1 VPAVIRAAT
10 VADRPGLLRL
20 FEVAFA
26 QAASPEDW
34 AWKYDR
40 VPHRAVSAIAVD
52 GDEVVGFYG
61 GLGTRYRGSGGDLPG
76 VAAID
81 VMTSP
86 AHRGLTHRSVF
97 QELVG
102 GFVSLNAAAGVPF
115 YFGFPNA
122 RHSIVSKRLVGS
134 WPVEPAGLL
143 ARPVGAPFLT
153 SRLRRRLLRARPG
166 EPFGAAHDRL
176 AGALHARTGWRT
188 DRSAATLRWRFTERP
203 GVDYVTLPLV
213 DLAGRS
219 PAYGVLRFVLD
230 RALFVDLQTADES
243 SGALVEL
250 LERARELAAARGA
263 TRLELRLPGSSS
275 LAARLRSELGFAEAV
290 ADAHF
295 EVMRVDPSF
304 PLEAAARSFDY
315 RYLDH
320 EIF

>member
-1 VPAVIRAAT
+1 MPAVIRAAT
-10 VADRPGLLRL
+10 AADRPGLLRL

-26 QAASPEDW
+26 QPAAPDDW

-40 VPHRAVSAIAVD
+40 APHRAVSAVAVD
-52 GDEVVGFYG
+52 RDEVIGFYG
-61 GLGTRYRGSGGDLPG
+61 GLGTRYRGADGDLPG

-86 AHRGLTHRSVF
+86 AHRGLTHRSLF
-97 QELVG
+97 QDLVA

-143 ARPVGAPFLT
+143 VRPVSTPFQA

-166 EPFGAAHDRL
+166 EPFGKAHERL
-176 AGALHARTGWRT
+176 AETLHARAGWRT
-188 DRSAATLRWRFTERP
+188 DRGATTLRWRFSERP
-203 GVDYVTLPLV
+203 AVDYAALPLV

-219 PAYGVLRFVLD
+219 PAYAVLRFVLD
-230 RALFVDLQTADES
+230 RALLVDLQAADEAG
-243 SGALVEL
+243 GALVEL
-250 LERARELAAARGA
+250 LERVRELAAARGA
-263 TRLELRLPGSSS
+263 SRLELRLPGAGP
-275 LAARLRSELGFAEAV
+275 LAARLRTELGFADAE

-304 PLEAAARSFDY
+304 ALEPAARSFDY